1 MTGNCA
7 VGCCAKLNN
16 DFQGPCFNR
25 ASLVFLLAGK
35 VLTCIV
41 LETCSLKGVTICF
54 IENEK

>member
-1 MTGNCA
+1 MTGYCA

-25 ASLVFLLAGK
+25 ASLVFILAGK

-41 LETCSLKGVTICF
+41 LETCSLKGVTVCF
-54 IENEK
+54 YSE